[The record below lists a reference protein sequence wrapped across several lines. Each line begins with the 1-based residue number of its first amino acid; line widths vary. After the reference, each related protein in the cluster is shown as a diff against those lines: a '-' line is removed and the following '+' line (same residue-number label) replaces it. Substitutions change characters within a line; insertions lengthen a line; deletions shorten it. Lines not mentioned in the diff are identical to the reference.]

1 MYRNHNCGELNIK
14 NVNEEVMLAGWV
26 QRIRNLGS
34 MQFVDL
40 RDEKGITQIVIT
52 TEELKEQMENVNPES
67 VISVTGTV
75 VERSNKNP
83 KMPTGEI
90 EIEAKKNRSIR

>member
-14 NVNEEVMLAGWV
+14 NVGETVQLAGWV

-40 RDEKGITQIVIT
+40 RDQFGITQIVVSSDEIK
-52 TEELKEQMENVNPES
+52 KEMENVYPET
-67 VISVTGTV
+67 VITTML
-75 VERSNKNP
+75 EK
-83 KMPTGEI
+83 T
-90 EIEAKKNRSIR
+90 